1 MVPGTLGVA
10 ALNINVLV
18 NTYLA
23 TSQEQGA
30 VSWLGYA
37 FRLMY
42 LPLGLVGVS
51 VATAAL
57 PDVSRHAVAADT
69 ASVRRTVSGALR
81 LMLMLNVPA
90 TIGLLVLAE
99 PIVALLYQRGQFTS
113 ADTAATAAALM
124 FYAPGLVGYSAV
136 KIASP
141 TFYAL
146 RDSRTPVIVSLMS
159 VGLNLGLNLLLLD
172 IMGFTGLALGTALAS
187 LFNALALL
195 WLLRRRL
202 DGLEER
208 RILTGLV
215 KIVVASAAMAIVA
228 VATGRWL
235 EAALVGDG
243 ELQKMLR
250 VLLSIGAAVGALGL
264 AARVLGIDE
273 FNDAMRRLIRRLAPG
288 GR

>member
-1 MVPGTLGVA
+1 
-10 ALNINVLV
+10 
-18 NTYLA
+18 
-23 TSQEQGA
+23 
-30 VSWLGYA
+30 
-37 FRLMY
+37 
-42 LPLGLVGVS
+42 
-51 VATAAL
+51 
-57 PDVSRHAVAADT
+57 
-69 ASVRRTVSGALR
+69 
-81 LMLMLNVPA
+81 MLMLNVPA

-172 IMGFTGLALGTALAS
+172 IMGFKGLALGTALAS

-195 WLLRRRL
+195 WVLRRRL

-208 RILTGLV
+208 RIATGLV

-228 VATGRWL
+228 VATSRWL
-235 EAALVGDG
+235 ETALAGDG

-264 AARVLGIDE
+264 TARVLGIDE
-273 FNDAMRRLIRRLAPG
+273 FTDAMRRLMRRLAAG